1 MLTLLEI
8 MCVQLADVRSGF
20 RLPEQRDTLVHMGT
34 AQPSVARS
42 RHQARP
48 GRRAL
53 VARHLDALRGPDTGQ
68 VELPVRLF
76 WSSPD
81 RCFDLGDDDQR
92 AWLYETVLRHAGLC
106 PQRRLI
112 PVPVNEFHRQVAA
125 IVLRVAAEYGFAV
138 GGGTALIAHGIVDRY
153 TADLDLV
160 SPRERAAARHRRA
173 FRPACIKAPRYP
185 SGGS

>member
-8 MCVQLADVRSGF
+8 MCAQLADVRSGF
-20 RLPEQRDTLVHMGT
+20 RLPEQRDTLVHMDT

-81 RCFDLGDDDQR
+81 RRFDLGDDDQR
-92 AWLYETVLRHAGLC
+92 AWLYETVLREACRPEDLTTYLNADILLRIW
-106 PQRRLI
+106 PQIRGRL
-112 PVPVNEFHRQVAA
+112 PRGVRQAWEEKHPQLEA
-125 IVLRVAAEYGFAV
+125 TADARQGFAAPP
-138 GGGTALIAHGIVDRY
+138 GSAT
-153 TADLDLV
+153 
-160 SPRERAAARHRRA
+160 SAA
-173 FRPACIKAPRYP
+173 
-185 SGGS
+185 

>member
-8 MCVQLADVRSGF
+8 TCAQLTDVRSGF
-20 RLPEQRDTLVHMGT
+20 RLPEQRDTLVHMET

-53 VARHLDALRGPDTGQ
+53 VAQHLDALRGPDTGQ

-81 RCFDLGDDDQR
+81 RRFDLGNDDQR
-92 AWLYETVLRHAGLC
+92 AWLYETVLREASRPEDLTTYLNAGILLRIW
-106 PQRRLI
+106 PQIRGRL
-112 PVPVNEFHRQVAA
+112 PCGVRQAWEEKHPQLEA
-125 IVLRVAAEYGFAV
+125 
-138 GGGTALIAHGIVDRY
+138 
-153 TADLDLV
+153 TADA
-160 SPRERAAARHRRA
+160 RQGYAA
-173 FRPACIKAPRYP
+173 PPGSAP
-185 SGGS
+185 SAA

>member
-8 MCVQLADVRSGF
+8 MYAQLSDVRSGF
-20 RLPEQRDTLVHMGT
+20 RLPEQRDIMVHMET

-53 VARHLDALRGPDTGQ
+53 VARHLDALRGPDAGQ

-92 AWLYETVLRHAGLC
+92 AWLYETVLREACRPEDLTTYLNAGILLRIW
-106 PQRRLI
+106 PQIRGRL
-112 PVPVNEFHRQVAA
+112 PRGVRQAWEEKHPQLEA
-125 IVLRVAAEYGFAV
+125 
-138 GGGTALIAHGIVDRY
+138 
-153 TADLDLV
+153 TADAGQGYAA
-160 SPRERAAARHRRA
+160 SPGSATSAA
-173 FRPACIKAPRYP
+173 
-185 SGGS
+185 